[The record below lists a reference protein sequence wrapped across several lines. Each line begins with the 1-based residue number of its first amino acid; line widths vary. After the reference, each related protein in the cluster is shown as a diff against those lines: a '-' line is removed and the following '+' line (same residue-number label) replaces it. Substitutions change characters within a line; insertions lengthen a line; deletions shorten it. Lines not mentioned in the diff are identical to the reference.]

1 MATRRRPPLTQ
12 ENEDRRRS
20 RSSSIS
26 NKQSTSGNALAKT
39 PLKTPQQQQQQT
51 QQQVQDVEMTEQ
63 PMAGDALDDANM
75 SDDEEGG
82 TRIGDIY
89 IPPPI
94 PPYCSTESKGPRL
107 IIKKIENFNFKSYAG
122 KVVLGPFHHCFTA
135 IIGPNGS
142 GKSNV
147 IDSMLFVFGYRANK
161 IRCKKISTL
170 LHNSARYPNV
180 NMCSVA
186 VHFRQILDK
195 EDGTCEEI
203 PDSEIIVERTAY
215 RDNSSYYT
223 INGKRK
229 QFKDVAKLLKKHHVD
244 LDHNRFLIL
253 QGEVES
259 ISMMKPKGLVEGEC
273 GMLEYLEDIV
283 GTTRYKEP
291 LVKINERVEL
301 LTEERTE
308 KHNRCKLA
316 EREMKDLEQPYND
329 AVEYLR
335 QENEN
340 TRTKNLRIQ
349 KYLSEKNKKLEEYT
363 KQHEEISNELKEHDN
378 QVDNL
383 RKEREEKE
391 DIIKKEMQN
400 HDNLRKKK
408 EDIEKKL
415 EKAKANFAETQ
426 ETMTVVNKRRHTNK
440 NQVTKNEKELED
452 LRKVPEKNEKEIEEC
467 EKKLERLV
475 KQKAEQEEELQR
487 NYTVLEEQTK
497 PLIEQREKLET
508 ELMDL
513 KLNVDE
519 AKADLAM
526 SQSELK
532 ILKSDETAETRK
544 YETLKSSYEDSEKS
558 LGEKKEQVVEL
569 QSRLPELKKDIHEK
583 TLKLKQLQQE
593 EQQLRQQVMTIKAE
607 INEKVV
613 SMQAMR
619 SNNKVLDFLMR
630 QKAEGKI
637 PGILGRLGDLGAID
651 AKYDVAIST
660 ACGRLD
666 NILVDTVNTAQN
678 CIEYLKRYDV
688 GRASFIALEKVAYL
702 QNQSGPIHTPENAPR
717 LYDLVRVEDERV
729 LPAFYFALR
738 NTLVS
743 TDLEQGTRIAYG
755 AKRFRVVTLN
765 GDLIETSGTMSGGG
779 RTQIRGKMG
788 TKVRTQTR
796 QSLDNSGMSQKDLEA
811 MQIKCEELS
820 SQINYNQE
828 EQGRLERDLQQLNV
842 THQRTEGDLQKL
854 SITIKSLEEQLP
866 RIFKQLESQK
876 KRMDQTL
883 TDASKV
889 EDVQATI
896 ATKTETL
903 KAAEAEAGKVEKKIA
918 EIKKKIDSIH
928 GDTIK
933 AVQTKI
939 NSLDNQIKKL
949 KGNVSKLKVEVTNVE
964 RNVKKMESQI
974 ERLNGEIE
982 KAQEE
987 LTTLS
992 EKRTAFDEEIVEL
1005 QKQLEEAKEAIEK
1018 AKSESSGVHKEIL
1031 AIQKTESELK
1041 LKRVEIEQKL
1051 QTVAAKMSEVKS
1063 QIPHWRD
1070 QLKPLRLHEIP
1081 GDTEP
1086 PAPLKKY
1093 TEEELAAHTLQDIQY
1108 KESVQEELL
1117 KKKPN
1122 LSCIQEY
1129 IEKRDV
1135 YLERVKILEDI
1146 TCKRNEMRQLY
1157 DDVRKKRYH
1166 EFMSGFHIIT
1176 RKLKEMYQMIT
1187 QGGDAELEL
1196 VDSMDPFTEGV
1207 SFSVRPPKKT
1217 WKNIS
1222 NLSGGEKTLSSLALV
1237 FALHYYKPSPLYFM
1251 DEIDAAL
1258 DFKNISI
1265 VAHYIKERTKNA
1277 QFIIISLRSNMF
1289 ELSDYL
1295 VGIYKVKDCTD
1306 SVCIQNEP
1314 PKMLETQTQATQH
1327 MPSQPAHLMHSIIG
1341 SADNTMVNVTAG
1353 GPPTAENSQLN
1364 QSKMGPPP
1372 PPPTASQQPPPST
1385 SVLAAKSVSLDDSID
1400 EESPATSVGHHNDE
1414 NQRPPSMSLSNT
1426 RSTFSVS
1433 QNMTFLPQVESTAL
1447 SETQFNLTQSQS
1459 QAASITSPPTTTSN

>member
-1 MATRRRPPLTQ
+1 MTTRRRPMARQ
-12 ENEDRRRS
+12 SAGNETTERRS
-20 RSSSIS
+20 SAANTS
-26 NKQSTSGNALAKT
+26 KQSLVSAKT
-39 PLKTPQQQQQQT
+39 NTANSGQSENMP
-51 QQQVQDVEMTEQ
+51 EQ
-63 PMAGDALDDANM
+63 PMAGDPFDDANI

-94 PPYCSTESKGPRL
+94 PPHCSTESKGPRL
-107 IIKKIENFNFKSYAG
+107 IIRKIENNNFKSYAG
-122 KVVLGPFHHCFTA
+122 KVILGPFHHCFTA

-170 LHNSARYPNV
+170 LHNSARYPNI

-186 VHFRQILDK
+186 VHFRQIEDK
-195 EDGTCEEI
+195 DDGTCEEV
-203 PDSEIIVERTAY
+203 PNSDIIVERTAF

-223 INGKRK
+223 INGKRV
-229 QFKDVAKLLKKHHVD
+229 QFKEVAKLLKKHHVD

-259 ISMMKPKGLVEGEC
+259 IAMMKPKGQTEAEC

-291 LVKINERVEL
+291 LVKINERVEQ

-316 EREMKDLEQPYND
+316 EREMNDLEQPYNE

-349 KYLSEKNKKLEEYT
+349 KYLSEKNKKLQEYT
-363 KQHEEISNELKEHDN
+363 KQHDEIMAELKEHETE
-378 QVDNL
+378 VDSL
-383 RKEREEKE
+383 KKEREEKE
-391 DIIKKEMQN
+391 SQVQKEMQN
-400 HDNLRKKK
+400 HENMRKKK

-415 EKAKANFAETQ
+415 EKSNSKFAEVQ
-426 ETMTVVNKRRHTNK
+426 ETMTILNKRRHHNK
-440 NQVTKNEKELED
+440 TQTTQSENQLEE
-452 LRKVPEKNEKEIEEC
+452 LRKVPEKNAKEIEEC

-475 KQKAEQEEELQR
+475 KQKAELEEELQN
-487 NYTVLEEQTK
+487 NYTVLKEQTK
-497 PLIEQREKLET
+497 PLIEEREKLET
-508 ELMDL
+508 ELMEL
-513 KLNVDE
+513 KNNVDE
-519 AKADLAM
+519 AKAELAL
-526 SQSELK
+526 SESELK
-532 ILKSDETAETRK
+532 ILKHDETAEVRK
-544 YETLKSSYEDSEKS
+544 YESMKGSYEESEQS
-558 LGEKKEQVVEL
+558 LQEKKAKVE
-569 QSRLPELKKDIHEK
+569 ELKERMPQMKQEVLEK
-583 TLKLKQLQQE
+583 TQQLKKLQQE
-593 EQQLRQQVMTIKAE
+593 EEQLRTQIMTIKAE
-607 INEKVV
+607 INEKTV

-637 PGILGRLGDLGAID
+637 PGILGRLGDLGGID
-651 AKYDVAIST
+651 SKYDVAIST

-666 NILVDTVNTAQN
+666 NIVVDTVNTAQE
-678 CIEYLKRYDV
+678 CIEHLKRYDV
-688 GRASFIALEKVAYL
+688 GRASFIALEKVEHL
-702 QNQSGPIHTPENAPR
+702 RNQCGPIHTPENSSR
-717 LYDLVRVEDERV
+717 LFDLVRVEDNRV
-729 LPAFYFALR
+729 TPAFYFALR
-738 NTLVS
+738 NTLVAN
-743 TDLEQGTRIAYG
+743 DLEQGTRIAYG

-765 GDLIETSGTMSGGG
+765 GDVIETSGTMSGGG

-788 TKVRTQTR
+788 TKVRTNT
-796 QSLDNSGMSQKDLEA
+796 SKSAETSMISQKALED
-811 MQIKCEELS
+811 MQIKAQELQ
-820 SQINYNQE
+820 SQINFNQE
-828 EQGRLERDLQQLNV
+828 EQGRLEREIYQLN
-842 THQRTEGDLQKL
+842 TTQQRNEAEIQKL
-854 SITIKSLEEQLP
+854 LISIKSLEEQLP
-866 RIFKQLESQK
+866 RIFKQLEAQK
-876 KRMDQTL
+876 KRMQDTTTDQG
-883 TDASKV
+883 KV
-889 EDVQATI
+889 KSIEESIV
-896 ATKTETL
+896 KKKETL
-903 KAAEAEAGKVEKKIA
+903 KEAEEAAVQVNEQIA
-918 EIKKKIDSIH
+918 AIKSKIDAVH
-928 GDTIK
+928 GDKIK

-939 NSLDNQIKKL
+939 NSLENQIKKL
-949 KGNVSKLKVEVTNVE
+949 KANISKLKVESTNNE
-964 RNVKKMESQI
+964 RNVAKLEQQI
-974 ERLNGEIE
+974 ERLKADVL
-982 KAQEE
+982 KAQDE
-987 LTTLS
+987 LKLLS
-992 EKRTAFDEEIVEL
+992 EKRQQFDDDITALTKE
-1005 QKQLEEAKEAIEK
+1005 LEEAKEAIDK
-1018 AKSESSGVHKEIL
+1018 AKSEFSGVHKEIT
-1031 AIQKTESELK
+1031 AIQKKESDLK
-1041 LKRVEIEQKL
+1041 LKRIEIDQKL
-1051 QTVAAKMSEVKS
+1051 QTVASKLSDVKA
-1063 QIPHWRD
+1063 QIPHWRE

-1081 GDTEP
+1081 GDSEP
-1086 PAPLKKY
+1086 QTPLKTY
-1093 TEEELAAHTLQDIQY
+1093 TEEELATHTLQDIQY

-1122 LSCIQEY
+1122 LSCISEY

-1135 YLERVKILEDI
+1135 YLERVKVLEDI

-1157 DDVRKKRYH
+1157 DDVRKKRYN
-1166 EFMSGFHIIT
+1166 EFMQGFHIIT

-1314 PKMLETQTQATQH
+1314 PKMPLMETQQLQNQTQTQALH
-1327 MPSQPAHLMHSIIG
+1327 SQPAHMLVG
-1341 SADNTMVNVTAG
+1341 TAADLSNLTAVQ
-1353 GPPTAENSQLN
+1353 PSQ
-1364 QSKMGPPP
+1364 
-1372 PPPTASQQPPPST
+1372 A
-1385 SVLAAKSVSLDDSID
+1385 LADKSVSLNDSID
-1400 EESPATSVGHHNDE
+1400 ASP
-1414 NQRPPSMSLSNT
+1414 PPSASAQKAIPSSQQENNENSESAANVLSQSAPRPSNN
-1426 RSTFSVS
+1426 STFAPQGESTGVTSS
-1433 QNMTFLPQVESTAL
+1433 QLSCDGRSSANMTFIPQGESTAL
-1447 SETQFNLTQSQS
+1447 SQTLQMDVTQNATFTDSQFKKPL
-1459 QAASITSPPTTTSN
+1459 PPVTSN

>member
-1 MATRRRPPLTQ
+1 MSTRRRGALTKTAG
-12 ENEDRRRS
+12 NEDNRRS
-20 RSSSIS
+20 SGISDTATRQLTTAATRSEVAQHAAVPSEPPIS
-26 NKQSTSGNALAKT
+26 
-39 PLKTPQQQQQQT
+39 
-51 QQQVQDVEMTEQ
+51 DQ
-63 PMAGDALDDANM
+63 PAAGDALDDANI

-107 IIKKIENFNFKSYAG
+107 IIKKIENNNFKSYAG

-186 VHFRQILDK
+186 VHFRQIIDK
-195 EDGTCEEI
+195 DDGTCEEI
-203 PDSEIIVERTAY
+203 ADSEIIVERTAY
-215 RDNSSYYT
+215 RDNSSFYT

-229 QFKDVAKLLKKHHVD
+229 QFKEVAKLLKKHHVD

-349 KYLSEKNKKLEEYT
+349 KYLSEKNKKMEEYT
-363 KQHEEISNELKEHDN
+363 KQHEEVSNELKEHDGK
-378 QVDNL
+378 VDAL

-400 HDNLRKKK
+400 HENLRKKK

-415 EKAKANFAETQ
+415 EKAKGNFAETQ
-426 ETMTVVNKRRHTNK
+426 ETMTVMNKRRNTNK
-440 NQVTKNEKELED
+440 TQVAKNETELED
-452 LRKVPEKNEKEIEEC
+452 LRKVPERNEKEIEEC
-467 EKKLERLV
+467 EKKLQRLA
-475 KQKAEQEEELQR
+475 KQKEEQEEKLEQ
-487 NYTVLEEQTK
+487 NYAILEEQTK

-532 ILKSDETAETRK
+532 ILKSGETTEVRK
-544 YETLKSSYEDSEKS
+544 YETLKGSYEESEQS
-558 LGEKKEQVVEL
+558 LKEKKQSVGEL
-569 QSRLPELKKDIHEK
+569 QGRLPELKKDIHVK
-583 TLKLKQLQQE
+583 TQALQKLQQE
-593 EQQLRQQVMTIKAE
+593 EQELRKQIMAIKSE
-607 INEKVV
+607 INEKTVNI
-613 SMQAMR
+613 QAMR

-651 AKYDVAIST
+651 TKYDIAIST

-666 NILVDTVNTAQN
+666 NILVDTVNTAQS
-678 CIEYLKRYDV
+678 CIEHLKRYDV
-688 GRASFIALEKVAYL
+688 GRASFIALERVAYL
-702 QNQSGPIHTPENAPR
+702 QNQSGPIKLPENSAR
-717 LYDLVRVEDERV
+717 LYDLVRVDDERV
-729 LPAFYFALR
+729 LPAFYFALG
-738 NTLVS
+738 NTLVAP
-743 TDLEQGTRIAYG
+743 DLEQGTRIAYG
-755 AKRFRVVTLN
+755 PKRFRVVTLK
-765 GDLIETSGTMSGGG
+765 GELIETSGTMSGGG
-779 RTQIRGKMG
+779 NTQIRGKMG
-788 TKVRTQTR
+788 TKVRTNTR
-796 QSLDNSGMSQKDLEA
+796 QSLDNTGLSQKALED
-811 MQIKCEELS
+811 MQIQYQEYQ

-828 EQGRLERDLQQLNV
+828 EQGRLERDIQQLKN
-842 THQRTEGDLQKL
+842 THQRTETEVQKL
-854 SITIKSLEEQLP
+854 FITIKSLEEQLP
-866 RIFKQLESQK
+866 RIFKQVEAQK
-876 KRMDQTL
+876 KRLDQTL

-889 EDVQATI
+889 QDVEELI
-896 ATKTETL
+896 AKKTETL
-903 KAAEAEAGKVEKKIA
+903 KAAEDVAGKVEKKIT
-918 EIKKKIDSIH
+918 EIKKKIDNIH

-933 AVQTKI
+933 TVQSKI
-939 NSLDNQIKKL
+939 TSLDNQIKKL
-949 KGNVSKLKVEVTNVE
+949 KGNISKLKVEVTNVS
-964 RNVKKMESQI
+964 RNVKKLEDQI
-974 ERLNGEIE
+974 GRLNGEIE
-982 KAQEE
+982 KAQNE
-987 LTTLS
+987 LLQLS
-992 EKRTAFDEEIVEL
+992 EKRQSYDNEISTL
-1005 QKQLEEAKEAIEK
+1005 QKELEEAKEAIDK
-1018 AKSESSGVHKEIL
+1018 AKSESSGVHKEIVN
-1031 AIQKTESELK
+1031 IQKNESELK

-1051 QTVAAKMSEVKS
+1051 QTVSAKMSEVKN

-1081 GDTEP
+1081 GDAEP

-1093 TEEELAAHTLQDIQY
+1093 TEEELATHTLQDIQY

-1157 DDVRKKRYH
+1157 DDVRKKRYN
-1166 EFMSGFHIIT
+1166 EFMQGFHIIT

-1306 SVCIQNEP
+1306 SVCIKNEP
-1314 PKMLETQTQATQH
+1314 PKMPETQMQTQTQTSQH
-1327 MPSQPAHLMHSIIG
+1327 MQSQPAHLLPSMENNSIL
-1341 SADNTMVNVTAG
+1341 STTLAQ
-1353 GPPTAENSQLN
+1353 SQPLQQQEQQHL
-1364 QSKMGPPP
+1364 QS
-1372 PPPTASQQPPPST
+1372 
-1385 SVLAAKSVSLDDSID
+1385 SVLTQKSVSLDDTVD
-1400 EESPATSVGHHNDE
+1400 ESMEAATQGQHAAKPLSDNNKQHEDYHA
-1414 NQRPPSMSLSNT
+1414 MSKVSLLSTT
-1426 RSTFSVS
+1426 RSTLSTT
-1433 QNMTFLPQVESTAL
+1433 QNFTFMPQIESTAL
-1447 SETQFNLTQSQS
+1447 TESQLNITQNPQLS
-1459 QAASITSPPTTTSN
+1459 TSNAQPTTPQTTATTTN

>member
-1 MATRRRPPLTQ
+1 
-12 ENEDRRRS
+12 
-20 RSSSIS
+20 
-26 NKQSTSGNALAKT
+26 
-39 PLKTPQQQQQQT
+39 
-51 QQQVQDVEMTEQ
+51 MTEQ

-107 IIKKIENFNFKSYAG
+107 IIKKIENYNFKSYAG

-259 ISMMKPKGLVEGEC
+259 ISMMKPKGLTEGEC

-291 LVKINERVEL
+291 LIKINERVEL

-378 QVDNL
+378 KVDEL
-383 RKEREEKE
+383 RKEREGKE

-415 EKAKANFAETQ
+415 EKAKGNFAETQ

-513 KLNVDE
+513 KINVDE

-544 YETLKSSYEDSEKS
+544 YETLKSSYEDSEQS

-569 QSRLPELKKDIHEK
+569 QARLPELKKDIHEK
-583 TLKLKQLQQE
+583 TMKLKQLQQE

-788 TKVRTQTR
+788 TKVRTNTR
-796 QSLDNSGMSQKDLEA
+796 QSLDNSGVSQKDLEG
-811 MQIKCEELS
+811 MQVKCEELS

-828 EQGRLERDLQQLNV
+828 EQGRLERELQQLNV

-889 EDVQATI
+889 EDVQEMI
-896 ATKTETL
+896 KKKTETL
-903 KAAEAEAGKVEKKIA
+903 KAAEEEAGKVEKKIA
-918 EIKKKIDSIH
+918 EIKKKIDGIH

-939 NSLDNQIKKL
+939 TSLDNQIKKL

-982 KAQEE
+982 KSQEE
-987 LTTLS
+987 LKQLS
-992 EKRTAFDEEIVEL
+992 DKRTAFDEEICSL
-1005 QKQLEEAKEAIEK
+1005 QKELEEAKEAIEK

-1031 AIQKTESELK
+1031 AIQKQESDLK

-1086 PAPLKKY
+1086 PTPLKKY
-1093 TEEELAAHTLQDIQY
+1093 TEDELASHTLQDIQY

-1135 YLERVKILEDI
+1135 YLERVKILEEI

-1157 DDVRKKRYH
+1157 DDVRKKRYN

-1314 PKMLETQTQATQH
+1314 PKMPEHTQTQATQH
-1327 MPSQPAHLMHSIIG
+1327 MPSQPAHLMHSMVVG
-1341 SADNTMVNVTAG
+1341 ADTTLNPLNQTNQA
-1353 GPPTAENSQLN
+1353 PPTPMETQE
-1364 QSKMGPPP
+1364 Q
-1372 PPPTASQQPPPST
+1372 PPTQ
-1385 SVLAAKSVSLDDSID
+1385 SVLAGKSVSLDDSID
-1400 EESPATSVGHHNDE
+1400 ELPATSGGGGGVRTGNDE
-1414 NQRPPSMSLSNT
+1414 NSRPT
-1426 RSTFSVS
+1426 RSTFTSS
-1433 QNMTFLPQVESTAL
+1433 QNMTFLPQIESTAL
-1447 SETQFNLTQSQS
+1447 SATQLDLTQSQS
-1459 QAASITSPPTTTSN
+1459 MDTTIVNPFKQPAPIKTPAPTSN

>member
-1 MATRRRPPLTQ
+1 MTTRRKVAVGRKSGVDEGTH
-12 ENEDRRRS
+12 RKS
-20 RSSSIS
+20 TS
-26 NKQSTSGNALAKT
+26 NPRQSTSSAATSKQLPQT
-39 PLKTPQQQQQQT
+39 PPSQN
-51 QQQVQDVEMTEQ
+51 DIEMTEQ
-63 PMAGDALDDANM
+63 PMAGDALDDANI

-170 LHNSARYPNV
+170 LHNSARYPNI

-186 VHFRQILDK
+186 VHFRQIIDK
-195 EDGTCEEI
+195 DDGTCEEI

-215 RDNSSYYT
+215 RDNSSFYT

-229 QFKDVAKLLKKHHVD
+229 QFKEVAKLLKKHHVD

-259 ISMMKPKGLVEGEC
+259 ISMMKPKGLTEGEC

-291 LVKINERVEL
+291 LVKINERVEQ

-316 EREMKDLEQPYND
+316 EREMKDLEQPYNE

-363 KQHEEISNELKEHDN
+363 KHHEEVSNELKEHDG
-378 QVDNL
+378 QVETL

-391 DIIKKEMQN
+391 EIVKKEMQN
-400 HDNLRKKK
+400 HENLRKKK
-408 EDIEKKL
+408 EEIEKKL
-415 EKAKANFAETQ
+415 EKAKGNFAETQ
-426 ETMTVVNKRRHTNK
+426 ETMTVMNKRRHTNK
-440 NQVTKNEKELED
+440 TQVTKNESELED

-467 EKKLERLV
+467 EKKLERLM
-475 KQKAEQEEELQR
+475 KQKTEQEEELQR

-497 PLIEQREKLET
+497 PLIEKREKLET

-519 AKADLAM
+519 AKADLAL

-544 YETLKSSYEDSEKS
+544 YETLKASYEESEQDLKD
-558 LGEKKEQVVEL
+558 KKEKTGEL
-569 QSRLPELKKDIHEK
+569 KGRLPLLKKEIHEK
-583 TLKLKQLQQE
+583 TQTLQKLQQD
-593 EQQLRQQVMTIKAE
+593 EQQLRQKIQMIKSE
-607 INEKVV
+607 INEKTV
-613 SMQAMR
+613 SIQAMR

-651 AKYDVAIST
+651 SKYDVAIST

-666 NILVDTVNTAQN
+666 NILVDTVNTAQT

-688 GRASFIALEKVAYL
+688 GRASFIALEKVSYL
-702 QNQSGPIHTPENAPR
+702 QNQSGPIKTPENAAR
-717 LYDLVRVEDERV
+717 LYDLVRVDDERV

-788 TKVRTQTR
+788 TKVRTNTR
-796 QSLDNSGMSQKDLEA
+796 QSLDNSGISQQALEE
-811 MQIKCEELS
+811 MQVKCEEYQ

-828 EQGRLERDLQQLNV
+828 EQGRLERDIQQLNI
-842 THQRTEGDLQKL
+842 THQRTEAEVQKL
-854 SITIKSLEEQLP
+854 MISIKSLEEQLP
-866 RIFKQLESQK
+866 RIFKQLEAQK

-883 TDASKV
+883 TDSAKV
-889 EDVQATI
+889 ETVEELI
-896 ATKTETL
+896 VKKTETL
-903 KAAEAEAGKVEKKIA
+903 KQAEEEAGKIEKKIT

-933 AVQTKI
+933 TVQSKI
-939 NSLDNQIKKL
+939 TSLENQIKKL
-949 KGNVSKLKVEVTNVE
+949 KANVSKLKVEVTNVA
-964 RNVKKMESQI
+964 RNVKKLEDQI
-974 ERLNGEIE
+974 ERLNAEIE

-987 LTTLS
+987 LKQLS
-992 EKRTAFDEEIVEL
+992 EKRQGYDEEIVAL
-1005 QKQLEEAKEAIEK
+1005 QKELEEAKEAIDK

-1031 AIQKTESELK
+1031 AIQKKESDLK

-1070 QLKPLRLHEIP
+1070 QLKPLRLNEIP

-1086 PAPLKKY
+1086 LAPLKKY
-1093 TEEELAAHTLQDIQY
+1093 TEEELATHTLQDIQY

-1129 IEKRDV
+1129 MEKSDV
-1135 YLERVKILEDI
+1135 YLERVKVLEDI

-1157 DDVRKKRYH
+1157 DDVRKKRYN
-1166 EFMSGFHIIT
+1166 EFMQGFHIIT

-1289 ELSDYL
+1289 ELADYL

-1314 PKMLETQTQATQH
+1314 PQMPDSIHTQTQTQH
-1327 MPSQPAHLMHSIIG
+1327 LHSQPAHIIPSTANNSLMDS
-1341 SADNTMVNVTAG
+1341 TTTVQTL
-1353 GPPTAENSQLN
+1353 TE
-1364 QSKMGPPP
+1364 
-1372 PPPTASQQPPPST
+1372 QQPMEQDAIT
-1385 SVLAAKSVSLDDSID
+1385 TVLAGKSVSLDDTID
-1400 EESPATSVGHHNDE
+1400 EQQPAPPLGIQHTDANENNQDE
-1414 NQRPPSMSLSNT
+1414 NYQPSSKLSLLSTT
-1426 RSTFSVS
+1426 RSTLSTT
-1433 QNMTFLPQVESTAL
+1433 QNLTFLPQIESTAL
-1447 SETQFNLTQSQS
+1447 TETQLNITQSQVLS
-1459 QAASITSPPTTTSN
+1459 SSNKRSTITSPPTTTTSN